1 MKCQNCEGSLK
12 EGAVFC
18 TQCGF
23 RVPPLAVPVE
33 LPEPPPAPAPPKI
46 PAAFMATP
54 SGSLSS
60 GDGYRIAEGPAF
72 AVLTVYL
79 QDNQSMTAESG
90 AMVAMSSNIELQ
102 SEMKGGLMG
111 ALKRKITGESIFQ
124 STFTARGGPGEVLLA
139 PASLGDIAALQLAGH
154 TYLVQSS
161 SFLAADLTLTMD
173 TKFAGAKGFFAREGL
188 FMIHI
193 SGTGRLFISSFGSIV
208 RKSLAPGERYVVDT
222 GHIVAFE
229 NTIQYSLRKAS
240 QQGWI
245 RSAMSGEGMVAEY
258 VGPGTLYLQTRDITA
273 FAGWLAP
280 FFPTQGKGGGLSF
293 NIGD

>member
-124 STFTARGGPGEVLLA
+124 STFTARGRTRRSSTR
-139 PASLGDIAALQLAGH
+139 AS
-154 TYLVQSS
+154 
-161 SFLAADLTLTMD
+161 
-173 TKFAGAKGFFAREGL
+173 KFRGYC
-188 FMIHI
+188 
-193 SGTGRLFISSFGSIV
+193 
-208 RKSLAPGERYVVDT
+208 SLAIGRSYISCAKQFVSCCRFNSYD
-222 GHIVAFE
+222 GHKI
-229 NTIQYSLRKAS
+229 RRS
-240 QQGWI
+240 QRI
-245 RSAMSGEGMVAEY
+245 FCARRLVHDSH
-258 VGPGTLYLQTRDITA
+258 
-273 FAGWLAP
+273 
-280 FFPTQGKGGGLSF
+280 
-293 NIGD
+293 

>member
-1 MKCQNCEGSLK
+1 
-12 EGAVFC
+12 
-18 TQCGF
+18 
-23 RVPPLAVPVE
+23 
-33 LPEPPPAPAPPKI
+33 
-46 PAAFMATP
+46 
-54 SGSLSS
+54 
-60 GDGYRIAEGPAF
+60 
-72 AVLTVYL
+72 
-79 QDNQSMTAESG
+79 
-90 AMVAMSSNIELQ
+90 
-102 SEMKGGLMG
+102 
-111 ALKRKITGESIFQ
+111 
-124 STFTARGGPGEVLLA
+124 
-139 PASLGDIAALQLAGH
+139 
-154 TYLVQSS
+154 
-161 SFLAADLTLTMD
+161 
-173 TKFAGAKGFFAREGL
+173 
-188 FMIHI
+188 MIHI